1 MPHLK
6 CLVIS
11 AFEEIRHFSRI
22 SKRIYLK
29 FFEQVINCTKYT
41 RKKIRIVTQCQSAF
55 FFK

>member
-11 AFEEIRHFSRI
+11 TYEEIRHFSKI

-29 FFEQVINCTKYT
+29 SFEQVIHCTKYT
-41 RKKIRIVTQCQSAF
+41 RKKFRIVTQCQRPF
-55 FFK
+55 FF